1 MSKDKGQAGLP
12 GNPTR
17 AVLLRLLRE
26 QGRTYA
32 PRYAVAFSFMAVV
45 AACTALT
52 AWMMKDVIN
61 RIFVDR
67 DPHALIWV
75 PTAILAIFLVKG
87 CAGYLQE
94 ISLSRIGNRIVA
106 LTQKRMYDHLLKM
119 DLAFYQQHNSGDLTT
134 RITQNAQSA
143 RQMLQLVALSLG
155 RDLLT
160 LLGLIIVM
168 VTQDPLLA
176 IICLIGGPVAAISLK
191 NLARRI
197 KKIAQSEYLSAA
209 TIIAAMRLSEISCK

>member
-1 MSKDKGQAGLP
+1 MSKDKDRARLR
-12 GNPTR
+12 GNPTH

-67 DPHALIWV
+67 DQHALIWV
-75 PTAILAIFLVKG
+75 PAAILAIFLVKG

-94 ISLSRIGNRIVA
+94 ISLSSIGNRIVA
-106 LTQKRMYDHLLKM
+106 LTQKRMYDHLL
-119 DLAFYQQHNSGDLTT
+119 
-134 RITQNAQSA
+134 
-143 RQMLQLVALSLG
+143 
-155 RDLLT
+155 
-160 LLGLIIVM
+160 
-168 VTQDPLLA
+168 
-176 IICLIGGPVAAISLK
+176 
-191 NLARRI
+191 
-197 KKIAQSEYLSAA
+197 
-209 TIIAAMRLSEISCK
+209 